1 MFYPESYG
9 SVKEMLDEALKEQA
23 AAAESNEEGF
33 EDGTTRVL
41 GKKTTDLLGSIFYVL
56 ELMARRE
63 AVYREDYRM
72 AVVRAQKRGKQVE
85 GKKGWIS
92 KGDKASMVTTIT
104 FSFWCLNPAVSFDDL
119 KEDARSIVL
128 TSGTLSPMAT
138 FASELDVKFPISL
151 EANHVVDKAQV
162 WVATL
167 AAGPTDYSLNAAYRN
182 ANTLQF
188 QDEVGRLL
196 LEVCGVVPHGV
207 LLFLPSYKMLNNL
220 EQRWQQT
227 GLWQE
232 LFRVKHIIMEPKGN
246 DRLEAVMKDFYSVIG
261 ETSRA
266 GRTDLGQ
273 TGALFMAVCR
283 GKVSEGM
290 DFADNN
296 ARAVICVGIP
306 FPNVKDTLV
315 DLKKKYNDHQRS
327 QKKTGVLSGGE
338 WYEIQAFRAL
348 NQALGRCIRHRDDW
362 GAILMV
368 DDRFQRNTRYV
379 GGLSKWVRGRVAHHE
394 RCKPMLDSLVR
405 FAQDM
410 KHFSEEREEV
420 KAAEAEEREKRRK
433 EKEEEKE
440 KGEAQE
446 QTGAS
451 SGYFSGRGGEE
462 REASTAWHSANLA
475 SVSAKLAAAKATA
488 LETARREQRAVE
500 GRSNPV
506 NLGTSSLPTR
516 SGTTSSLAN
525 VASVVSITSSPFNIS
540 PSPPPGG
547 KVVELKGSTSSLL
560 STSSLSPLPLP
571 SKVQVLPPQKSSKSR
586 KMEFVSDDEEEA
598 VVSKV
603 MEKVAEKQVELSK
616 PKKVSAEEDRVSRP
630 VATSGP
636 GRLARFAYTGSRGG
650 QGTTSSSSVAQ
661 SNTSSHSAR
670 DGRSNQSAERP
681 GEASVKDMRS
691 RFAAKAAASNSSRVP
706 SPLPARAGASS
717 SGASV
722 TSITSSPLESSTR
735 VTLGEATKRK
745 KSPSPECDFDLSD
758 DFDIE
763 IEEVGKTELVQQ
775 KPNMSESDFDLGMEF
790 EEEMEEEKA
799 VPAAPPAARHDGGW
813 LSRPSAGLRTPG
825 PVASGGKPGP
835 LAKKAKTEVKSAE
848 DEFLED
854 EGLSL
859 ADFDGPGALTVS
871 RSPEGKE
878 VLVAKE
884 VMPREV
890 LSVPISSLALSSD
903 PFALADRRLEEKPW
917 IMGMLPEEQG
927 DGQEQDDSAERAL
940 VAQMLRRRRRSAAK
954 HAEEPEPS
962 RAVLP
967 APPGSTRKPLFRQ
980 ETPAKVVTPAAAE
993 RSRWSSGE
1001 EVEAPRQARPSLDSA
1016 DEIDEPEE
1024 VERKV
1029 GRVEGRVSKLAR
1041 KKPRLAT
1048 REVVRD
1054 SDEDFVM

>member
-9 SVKEMLDEALKEQA
+9 SVKEMLDEAIKEQA
-23 AAAESNEEGF
+23 AAAEGNEEGF

-104 FSFWCLNPAVSFDDL
+104 FSFWCLNPAVCFDDL
-119 KEDARSIVL
+119 KEDTRSIVL

-162 WVATL
+162 WVGTL

-196 LEVCGVVPHGV
+196 VEVCGVVPHGV

-246 DRLEAVMKDFYSVIG
+246 ERLEAVMKDFYSVIA
-261 ETSRA
+261 ETTRA
-266 GRTDLGQ
+266 GRTELGQ

-315 DLKKKYNDHQRS
+315 DLKKKYNDQQRI
-327 QKKTGVLSGGE
+327 QKKSGVLSGGE

-368 DDRFQRNTRYV
+368 DDRFLRNSRYV

-394 RCKPMLDSLVR
+394 RCKPMLASLAR

-420 KAAEAEEREKRRK
+420 KAAEAEDREKRKK
-433 EKEEEKE
+433 EKAEKE
-440 KGEAQE
+440 KGEVQE

-451 SGYFSGRGGEE
+451 SGYFSNRGGEE
-462 REASTAWHSANLA
+462 KDSSTAWHSANLA
-475 SVSAKLAAAKATA
+475 SVSAKLAAAKAIS
-488 LETARREQRAVE
+488 LETLKREQRAVE
-500 GRSNPV
+500 GKSNPA
-506 NLGTSSLPTR
+506 NLDIISNLLGTAPLSTR
-516 SGTTSSLAN
+516 ARATSSLAN
-525 VASVVSITSSPFNIS
+525 LASVTSITSSPFNAS

-547 KVVELKGSTSSLL
+547 KMGVLKTSTSSLL

-571 SKVQVLPPQKSSKSR
+571 SKVQVLPPIGLGLVLGGPKKKSKAR

-598 VVSKV
+598 AVSKV

-616 PKKVSAEEDRVSRP
+616 PKEEPAEEKQEAKSRLKEEDEVSRP
-630 VATSGP
+630 VVSSASTSGS
-636 GRLARFAYTGSRGG
+636 GRLARFAYTGSKVAQGKSSSSRVT
-650 QGTTSSSSVAQ
+650 QGTTSSSMVTQ
-661 SNTSSHSAR
+661 GTTSASSSSR
-670 DGRSNQSAERP
+670 EGRSDQSEVRP
-681 GEASVKDMRS
+681 GEASVKIR
-691 RFAAKAAASNSSRVP
+691 
-706 SPLPARAGASS
+706 
-717 SGASV
+717 
-722 TSITSSPLESSTR
+722 
-735 VTLGEATKRK
+735 
-745 KSPSPECDFDLSD
+745 
-758 DFDIE
+758 
-763 IEEVGKTELVQQ
+763 
-775 KPNMSESDFDLGMEF
+775 
-790 EEEMEEEKA
+790 
-799 VPAAPPAARHDGGW
+799 
-813 LSRPSAGLRTPG
+813 
-825 PVASGGKPGP
+825 
-835 LAKKAKTEVKSAE
+835 
-848 DEFLED
+848 
-854 EGLSL
+854 
-859 ADFDGPGALTVS
+859 
-871 RSPEGKE
+871 
-878 VLVAKE
+878 
-884 VMPREV
+884 
-890 LSVPISSLALSSD
+890 
-903 PFALADRRLEEKPW
+903 
-917 IMGMLPEEQG
+917 
-927 DGQEQDDSAERAL
+927 
-940 VAQMLRRRRRSAAK
+940 
-954 HAEEPEPS
+954 
-962 RAVLP
+962 
-967 APPGSTRKPLFRQ
+967 
-980 ETPAKVVTPAAAE
+980 
-993 RSRWSSGE
+993 
-1001 EVEAPRQARPSLDSA
+1001 
-1016 DEIDEPEE
+1016 
-1024 VERKV
+1024 
-1029 GRVEGRVSKLAR
+1029 
-1041 KKPRLAT
+1041 
-1048 REVVRD
+1048 
-1054 SDEDFVM
+1054 